1 MVESRLESLVQRL
14 EAAVVRAEG
23 LSGGASGAAGAQ
35 ASAGGGGGGCA
46 LAKAFA
52 TAVSPAIAELKAKTA
67 ALGNQYVTDMTATF
81 LQLVHSQ
88 GQTLTTMAKFKKP
101 ADVQF
106 LFSLLRAAGEAGEK
120 VKRDRKSPINHVN
133 VLMDSQQLLSYP
145 GFEENKALVDTIGEF
160 YDMLPFNGNKIL
172 KMNVDKDTEWY

>member
-23 LSGGASGAAGAQ
+23 LSGGAGGAGGAQ
-35 ASAGGGGGGCA
+35 ASAGGGGGSGCA

-106 LFSLLRAAGEAGEK
+106 LFSLLRASGEAGEK

-133 VLMDSQQLLSYP
+133 VLMDS
-145 GFEENKALVDTIGEF
+145 
-160 YDMLPFNGNKIL
+160 
-172 KMNVDKDTEWY
+172 